1 LSLSPFLGFL
11 PAHSPE
17 QHLWSLPRH
26 LAPTLRQPKALRAD
40 FFLPRLASALRR
52 TITATPKAASPPRMP
67 RRVLP
72 SGSERVMASNWS
84 ALVRAAFLV
93 KMLGVSP
100 HDMRS
105 GDQSQ
110 RQEMARRIA

>member
-1 LSLSPFLGFL
+1 
-11 PAHSPE
+11 
-17 QHLWSLPRH
+17 
-26 LAPTLRQPKALRAD
+26 
-40 FFLPRLASALRR
+40 
-52 TITATPKAASPPRMP
+52 
-67 RRVLP
+67 
-72 SGSERVMASNWS
+72 MASNWS